1 MSNSSP
7 KPGGQN
13 SPKPGPGSTSPKAG
27 PDPKPSSEPAAPKP
41 GSGSTLPKLSMAK
54 PTEAKPDSKKPTL
67 ASGKAQAVPPPPAAV
82 PNLFHRWDWIT
93 FGISTLLVLIGYLY
107 TLAPDVTLEDSGEL
121 AVASYYAGVP
131 HPPGYPVWTIYTWL
145 FTVLFPFSNIAWR
158 VALSS
163 AVAGA
168 FSCGLVGLLVSRGS
182 TMLIEGVEELR
193 KMDPRQERAIATV
206 AGIAASLLMG
216 FNGFMWSQ
224 AVIVEVYT
232 LSVLS
237 LMGVLCFLLRWIYAP
252 HQRRYLYY
260 AAFMFGICLNNHQTL
275 IVATMGIEI
284 LILAI
289 QPKLGR
295 DLLLVNVL
303 CYLIGL
309 IAKAKGIMTG
319 FDNNPMLLGVY
330 HFVGVGSAIGAG
342 FVILKTQKIFTE
354 WKAVLVV
361 MAGFAMGMLFYL
373 YMPITSMTNPP
384 LNWGYPRT
392 EAGFWHA
399 FTRGQYDKTTP
410 SNPLSFKFVQ
420 QVNMYIQGAI
430 EEFNFVNLLIGLV
443 PFLFYKR
450 YLRRD
455 RAWLVGL
462 MAIYLFLAIL
472 LLILLNPGT
481 DRQAKEQARVFFA
494 ASHVIIA
501 IGIGYGFA
509 LIATLVAT
517 QYDKV
522 RHIILYGAAG
532 SAAVALYSLI
542 DLKSQFPVDRY
553 NAIYALVLALTVA
566 GAVLAYRTRA
576 PLQIL
581 LAVFALLPVHSVLA
595 HWADNEQRG
604 HLFGYW
610 FGHDMFTPPYAIYP
624 EMERNAVLYGGT
636 DPGRFNPTYMIFC
649 ESFIP
654 PSKKPLDPKFD
665 RRDVYLITQ
674 NALADTTYLDYIR
687 AHYNRSAQKDPYFFS
702 NFLRTQSEEARGTT
716 NILAKLALPFDRMF
730 TKIGAA
736 VERRRRANGVYPR
749 QDNPPP
755 PPPELANDPYDV
767 GAYLSKEIITASPED
782 SQIAFNEYIQD
793 AQRRLQHDMTYPNE
807 PKQIRPGE
815 DVRIVDNR
823 ISVSGQVAVMAINGL
838 LTKII
843 FDKNPNNEFYVEES
857 FALDWMFPHLSPYG
871 IIMKIN
877 RQPVAEMT
885 EEMVK
890 KDHDFWSQYSERLIG
905 NWITYDTSIK
915 QICDF
920 AERVYLRRDYS
931 GNEKASPTFVR
942 DDNAQKAF
950 SKLRSAIGGL
960 YFWRI
965 SNSKTVAEN
974 QRMVKEAEFAL
985 KQSLAFCPYSPEA
998 VYKLVTLLINLGR
1011 STDAA
1016 LIVQTSLKFDPDN
1029 PAMIA
1034 LAENITQIIRQQAA
1048 QAQAQPR
1055 GATPAPPASTS
1066 VTADVAGPTAQLP
1079 GVEALYQSNPTNLT
1093 VAFQLASLYLQL
1105 QRSNEAVQILE
1116 NLIANTNAD
1125 STTVLS
1131 VAQAF
1136 SQLGNGP
1143 GLERALSRLTNVL
1156 PDSPETWYDLARAQ
1170 ATLGKVPSALQSLTR
1185 ALQLDKDR
1193 RTKDPNA
1200 KNLGADAL
1208 TNSSFAQL
1216 RVLPEFLRIVTA
1228 Q

>member
-1 MSNSSP
+1 MSNSAP

-13 SPKPGPGSTSPKAG
+13 PPKPGTVSTPPKSG
-27 PDPKPSSEPAAPKP
+27 PDPAAPRAASSPTLPKMAMAKP
-41 GSGSTLPKLSMAK
+41 AETKPEPKRGGSGS
-54 PTEAKPDSKKPTL
+54 
-67 ASGKAQAVPPPPAAV
+67 SGKTAAPPPPPAVV
-82 PNLFHRWDWIT
+82 PNLFRRWDWIT
-93 FGISTLLVLIGYLY
+93 FWVSTVLVLIGYIY

-145 FTVLFPFSNIAWR
+145 FTVLVPFSNIAWR

-182 TMLIEGVEELR
+182 TMLMEGVEEL
-193 KMDPRQERAIATV
+193 KKVEPLHERAICTV
-206 AGIAASLLMG
+206 AGIAAALLMG

-237 LMGVLCFLLRWIYAP
+237 LMGVLCYLLRWIYAP

-295 DLLLVNVL
+295 DLLLINVFF
-303 CYLIGL
+303 YLVGL

-319 FDNNPMLLGVY
+319 FDNNPMLFGIY
-330 HFVGVGSAIGAG
+330 NIVGIGSAIGAG
-342 FVILKTQKIFTE
+342 YVILKTQKIFTE

-361 MAGFAMGMLFYL
+361 VAGFGMGMLFYL

-399 FTRGQYDKTTP
+399 FTRGQYDKTSP
-410 SNPLSFKFVQ
+410 SNPMSFKFVQ

-430 EEFNFVNLLIGLV
+430 EEFNFVNLLIGLT

-481 DRQAKEQARVFFA
+481 DRQSREQARVFFA
-494 ASHVIIA
+494 ASHIIVA

-509 LIATLVAT
+509 LIGTLLST
-517 QYDKV
+517 QYERI
-522 RHIILYGAAG
+522 RHIVLYAAAG

-553 NAIYALVLALTVA
+553 NAIFALILAAVVA
-566 GAVLAYRTRA
+566 GAVLYYRVRA
-576 PLQIL
+576 PLHIV
-581 LAVFALLPVHSVLA
+581 LAVFSLLPIHSVLA
-595 HWADNEQRG
+595 HWSDNEQRG

-610 FGHDMFTPPYAIYP
+610 FGHDMFTPPYGIYP
-624 EMERNAVLYGGT
+624 EMEKNAVLYGGT

-649 ESFIP
+649 ESFLP
-654 PSKKPLDPKFD
+654 ASKKPRDPKFD

-674 NALADTTYLDYIR
+674 NALADTTYLEYIR

-702 NFLRTQSEEARGTT
+702 NFLRSQSEEARGTT
-716 NILAKLALPFDRMF
+716 NLLARMALPIDRLF
-730 TKIGAA
+730 TRIGAS
-736 VERRRRANGVYPR
+736 VERRRRANGVYPP

-767 GAYLSKEIITASPED
+767 GAYLSKEILTASVED

-838 LTKII
+838 LTKVI
-843 FDKNPNNEFYVEES
+843 FDKNPTNEFYVEES
-857 FALDWMFPHLSPYG
+857 FALDWMFPHLTPYG

-877 RQPVAEMT
+877 RQPIAEMT
-885 EEMVK
+885 EEAVQ
-890 KDHDFWSQYSERLIG
+890 KDHEFWSKYSERLIG
-905 NWITYDTSIK
+905 NWITYDTPVK

-920 AERVYLRRDYS
+920 TERVYLRRDYS
-931 GNEKASPTFVR
+931 GPEKPSPTFVR

-965 SNSKTVAEN
+965 SNSKTVPEN

-985 KQSLAFCPYSPEA
+985 KQAFAFCPYSPEA
-998 VYKLVTLLINLGR
+998 VYKYVTLLINLGR
-1011 STDAA
+1011 SADAA
-1016 LIVQTSLKFDPDN
+1016 LIVQTSLKFDPEN
-1029 PAMIA
+1029 PAMTA
-1034 LAENITQIIRQQAA
+1034 LAENIVQIMRQQAA
-1048 QAQAQPR
+1048 QSQQT
-1055 GATPAPPASTS
+1055 GAIPAPASN
-1066 VTADVAGPTAQLP
+1066 AAAAP
-1079 GVEALYQSNPTNLT
+1079 GVQLASVEQQYQANPTNLT
-1093 VAFQLASLYLQL
+1093 VAFQLASLYLQV
-1105 QRSNEAVQILE
+1105 QRSNDAVRVLDSLLD
-1116 NLIANTNAD
+1116 NPNAD

-1136 SQLGNGP
+1136 SQLANGP
-1143 GLERALSRLTNVL
+1143 GLERALSRLTQIM
-1156 PDSPETWYDLARAQ
+1156 PDSPETWYDLSRAQ
-1170 ATLGKVPSALQSLTR
+1170 ATIGKVPSSLQSLTR
-1185 ALQLDKDR
+1185 ALQLDKER
-1193 RTKDPNA
+1193 RAKDPNA
-1200 KNLGADAL
+1200 KNLAADAL
-1208 TNSSFAQL
+1208 TNQNFAQL